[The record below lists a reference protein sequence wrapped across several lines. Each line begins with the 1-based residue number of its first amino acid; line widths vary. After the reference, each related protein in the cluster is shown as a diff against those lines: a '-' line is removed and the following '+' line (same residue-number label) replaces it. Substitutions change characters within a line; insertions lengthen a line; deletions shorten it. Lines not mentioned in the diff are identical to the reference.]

1 MFQKQLGS
9 PWHTRMFC
17 CSLLFSFLKIY
28 QKQHFGR
35 VTVFLIN
42 IPIFSVLLVEF
53 CMSHLKATEANSF
66 CS

>member
-35 VTVFLIN
+35 VIVFLIN
-42 IPIFSVLLVEF
+42 IPIFSVLLV
-53 CMSHLKATEANSF
+53 
-66 CS
+66 